1 MCEFWSAIIT
11 KKGKVYWNKTNSSH
25 ENLIKNAGLKDNNLE
40 DRSFVRIEITPKNI
54 FSKNKKNWTLK
65 IDEPNTL
72 PEWYTNNTRFYED
85 ILWEEW
91 EKAMQKTLWRLD
103 LDAVEQVIEKI
114 KEIKYFQPDGK
125 PLESWH
131 VSTGKTWEEAREA
144 AEKTSEEDALNT
156 IGNAAR
162 RAAGDTAGDAAR
174 DVAWDAAWD
183 AAGRAAGDAAGD
195 AARDAAWGAAWD
207 ATGDAALLARVK
219 LSKIKGKHLK
229 HVEEH
234 MQVWKKGYALYCD
247 INGKLYVYAKQ
258 KKSMKKKGEK
268 RCVNFGVQ

>member
-11 KKGKVYWNKTNSSH
+11 KKGKVYWNKNNSSH

-65 IDEPNTL
+65 VDEPNTL
-72 PEWYTNNTRFYED
+72 PEWYSSNTRFYED

-91 EKAMQKTLWRLD
+91 EKAMQKTLWKLD
-103 LDAVEQVIEKI
+103 LDAAKKII
-114 KEIKYFQPDGK
+114 KEIKKTKYLIPDGK

-144 AEKTSEEDALNT
+144 AEKTAEEDALNT
-156 IGNAAR
+156 IGNAAW
-162 RAAGDTAGDAAR
+162 DAAR
-174 DVAWDAAWD
+174 
-183 AAGRAAGDAAGD
+183 RAAGDAAWGAAED
-195 AARDAAWGAAWD
+195 AAGNAAWDAAWGAARDAAWGAAWD

-229 HVEEH
+229 HVEER
-234 MQVWKKGYALYCD
+234 MQVWEKGYALYCD
-247 INGKLYVYAKQ
+247 INGNLYVYTKQ
-258 KKSMKKKGEK
+258 KGLEE
-268 RCVNFGVQ
+268 